1 MILQIDFA
9 KEKDKKKL
17 YEVLKSRKPK
27 VYNIEIKE
35 YRKDRSNNQ
44 NKYYWGVVIKE
55 LCNHTGYNAD
65 EMHEVLKA
73 KFNPKELVFKQ
84 TGESVKIGGST
95 ADMNTFEFEAYLE
108 QIRIFSLTELDV
120 LIPLPNQTI

>member
-17 YEVLKSRKPK
+17 YEVLKTRKPK
-27 VYNIEIKE
+27 IYNIEIKE
-35 YRKDRSNNQ
+35 YRKDRSNNE
-44 NKYYWGVVIKE
+44 NRYYWGVVIKE

-95 ADMNTFEFEAYLE
+95 ADMNTLEFEAYLE
-108 QIRIFSLTELDV
+108 QIRIFALTELDV
-120 LIPLPNQTI
+120 LIQLPNEKL

>member
-17 YEVLKSRKPK
+17 YEVLKTRKPK

-35 YRKDRSNNQ
+35 YRKDRSGNQ
-44 NKYYWGVVIKE
+44 NKYYWGVVIRE
-55 LCNHTGYNAD
+55 LCNHTGYNSD

-84 TGESVKIGGST
+84 TGEAVKIGGST
-95 ADMNTFEFEAYLE
+95 ADMNTLEFETYLE
-108 QIRIFSLTELDV
+108 QIRIFSLTELDI

>member
-17 YEVLKSRKPK
+17 YEVLKTRKPK

-35 YRKDRSNNQ
+35 YRKDRSNNE
-44 NKYYWGVVIKE
+44 NRYYWGVVIKE
-55 LCNHTGYNAD
+55 LCNHTGYNVD
-65 EMHEVLKA
+65 EMHQLLKA

-95 ADMNTFEFEAYLE
+95 ADMNTLEFETYLE

>member
-17 YEVLKSRKPK
+17 YEVLKTRKPK

-35 YRKDRSNNQ
+35 YRKDRSGNQ

-55 LCNHTGYNAD
+55 LCNHTGYNVD

-95 ADMNTFEFEAYLE
+95 ADMNTLEFETYLE
-108 QIRIFSLTELDV
+108 QIRIFALTELDV